1 MASNASPL
9 EAIQHI
15 VVLMLAGRSFDHMLG
30 FLYPGNVSPSG
41 QPFDGLTGTESN
53 PGSDG
58 QPVTV
63 FRIEPGAA
71 NAYRM
76 PGASPG
82 QGYQATNS
90 QLYGSATGPSSSG
103 QPAPSQ
109 GFVVNYA
116 DALRLIEQAGSVVV
130 PGTVEGDIMGCF
142 APATLPVLSALAK
155 GYAVCDRW
163 FSPVPA
169 GTRPNRAFAFA
180 ATSQGHLD
188 NEPRSFSAQTIFDLL
203 ERHSVTWGMYG
214 YNAAPLTRDMFNGLS
229 AASVGHFGL
238 FADFLAAAAAGTLA
252 RFTVLEPS
260 WGETG
265 NSQQPPSDVARGEQL
280 IHDVYE
286 ALRNGPGWTST
297 LLVITYDQHGGLYDH
312 VPPPSGAVP
321 PDSNLVGESG
331 FGFTRFGVR
340 VPAVLVSPLIEP
352 GTVYRTPAGSVPLD
366 HTSILKT
373 VEQRWGQPSLTARD
387 AAAPGLGDVLTLA
400 APRTDDVLAGITPPV
415 TLTPGPDAP
424 PVSPETAAGGP
435 PADPGTSR
443 PSTTLGSRLD
453 PAYVSD
459 TVQRTT
465 LVEGEDD
472 PLGIRSDVNVL
483 AAVIASAKI
492 SPPMSIGLFGDWGAG
507 KSFFMN
513 QLRLQVAQLSDD
525 TQRTPARRDGRA
537 YCRALC
543 PIEFN
548 AWQYASG
555 QELWA
560 SLVSRVF
567 EGLLDYFGGDEHWQ
581 ELKQKLT
588 SQSAQ
593 VTAAEARYRA
603 ALIEVGVARKQ
614 KDQRTIADL
623 QNTDPQDA
631 ELRRAAD
638 RYAGTLGLDKETT
651 PVAEVEQ
658 RVQDLRTPGGRLRLG
673 ARIIGR
679 RRLAVI
685 GVVAACL
692 LTAVAF
698 LPGTERVVTYAVGVS
713 GSLIALGTLLIKL
726 TDSLRKAGEQL
737 LRADP
742 AQVEA
747 AEDDLRK
754 AKAEKERLEQESAR
768 SLYGFVEERYRT
780 DDYRKYMGMVPL
792 IHRDLERLSRASLE
806 AGQEDP
812 NNDGGPRLDR
822 VVLYI
827 DDLDRCS
834 TQQVIKVL
842 EAVNLLFGFPLF
854 VVVIAVDSRW
864 LLRSLAQEF
873 SSVFQSGGSAA
884 PTPQDYLEKI
894 IQIPFWIRPMDTE
907 GFARLMESLAA
918 PTAANPSDAS
928 SSAGD
933 PVASRGTTP
942 GGELAS
948 VAAPG
953 GPVTGDG
960 TKMTSLELGGL
971 SPGGEPAGT
980 SADARES
987 PATATLDDLPEISI
1001 TAEELAFV
1009 RGLAPLISTPRAA
1022 KRFFNTYQLVR
1033 LSLNGTP
1040 APADYQPLLT
1050 LLALVT
1056 TSPALSAAIVEAF
1069 IDSGAADLLAF
1080 LQDRHAPQSAAG
1092 LARKVAAMPGMKLPA
1107 AAVRRWLPVVGR
1119 FSFQPGLDD
1128 ALSTSGRS

>member
-1 MASNASPL
+1 
-9 EAIQHI
+9 
-15 VVLMLAGRSFDHMLG
+15 MLAGRSFDHMLG
-30 FLYPGNVSPSG
+30 FLYPANVSPSG
-41 QPFDGLTGTESN
+41 QAFDGLTGTEFN

-63 FRIEPGAA
+63 FRIEPGAP

-90 QLYGSATGPSSSG
+90 QLYGSVTGPPSPG
-103 QPAPSQ
+103 QPAPAQ
-109 GFVVNYA
+109 DFVANYA
-116 DALRLIEQAGSVVV
+116 DALRLNELADSPVL
-130 PGTVEGDIMGCF
+130 PGTTEGDIMGCF
-142 APATLPVLSALAK
+142 TPEALPVLSALAR
-155 GYAVCDRW
+155 GYAVCDQW
-163 FSPVPA
+163 FSPAPA

-188 NEPRSFSAQTIFDLL
+188 NEPRAFSARTIFGLL
-203 ERHSVTWGMYG
+203 ETHGLTWNMYG
-214 YNAAPLTRDMFNGLS
+214 YNAPPLTKDMFNELSS
-229 AASVGHFGL
+229 AAASHFRL
-238 FADFLAAAAAGTLA
+238 FHDFQADAAAGTLPP
-252 RFTVLEPS
+252 FTVLEPS

-265 NSQQPPSDVARGEQL
+265 NSEQPPNDVARGEQL
-280 IHDVYE
+280 IHDVYTT
-286 ALRNGPGWTST
+286 LRSGPSWTST
-297 LLVITYDQHGGLYDH
+297 LLVLTYDQHGGLFDH
-312 VPPPSGAVP
+312 VSPPWGAVP
-321 PDSNLVGESG
+321 PDNNLVGESG

-340 VPAVLVSPLIEP
+340 VPAVLVSPLIAP
-352 GTVYRTPAGSVPLD
+352 GTVYRVPAGSMPLD

-373 VEQRWGQPSLTARD
+373 VEQRWGQPPLTARD
-387 AAAPGLGDVLTLA
+387 AAAPGFGDVLTLA
-400 APRTDDVLAGITPPV
+400 TPRTDDVLAGITPPV
-415 TLTPGPDAP
+415 TLAPGPGAP
-424 PVSPETAAGGP
+424 PIPPEAAAGEPLTGL
-435 PADPGTSR
+435 GTSR

-513 QLRLQVAQLSDD
+513 QLRLQVANLCDD
-525 TQRTPARRDGRA
+525 SRPTSARPDGRA
-537 YCRALC
+537 YCQALC

-581 ELKQKLT
+581 ELRQKLT
-588 SQSAQ
+588 SQNAQ

-603 ALIEVGVARKQ
+603 ALLEVGAARMQ
-614 KDQRTIADL
+614 KDPRTIADL

-631 ELRRAAD
+631 ELQRAAD
-638 RYAGTLGLDKETT
+638 RYAETLRLDKETT
-651 PVAEVEQ
+651 PVADVEQ
-658 RVQDLRTPGGRLRLG
+658 HVQDLRTPGGRLRLG

-679 RRLAVI
+679 WRLAVI
-685 GVVAACL
+685 GVIAVCL

-698 LPGTERVVTYAVGVS
+698 LPGTERVVTYAVGIS
-713 GSLIALGTLLIKL
+713 GSLIALGTVLIKL
-726 TDSLRKAGEQL
+726 TDSLRDAGEQL
-737 LRADP
+737 LRAGP
-742 AQVEA
+742 ARVEQ

-754 AKAEKERLEQESAR
+754 AKAEKDRLEQESAR

-792 IHRDLERLSRASLE
+792 IHRDLERLSWASLE
-806 AGQEDP
+806 ARQEGP
-812 NNDGGPRLDR
+812 ENDRGPRLDR
-822 VVLYI
+822 IVLYI

-873 SSVFQSGGSAA
+873 SSVFQSPDSAA

-894 IQIPFWIRPMDTE
+894 IQIPFWIRPMDAE
-907 GFARLMESLAA
+907 GFARLMESLSG
-918 PTAANPSDAS
+918 PTAARPPGAS
-928 SSAGD
+928 SPAAD
-933 PVASRGTTP
+933 PAVSGGTTP
-942 GGELAS
+942 GDELAS
-948 VAAPG
+948 GAGPTGLVAGNG
-953 GPVTGDG
+953 GM
-960 TKMTSLELGGL
+960 MTSLELGGL
-971 SPGGEPAGT
+971 SPGGELPGK
-980 SADARES
+980 SADAGGS
-987 PATATLDDLPEISI
+987 PATAAPDELPEISI

-1033 LSLNGTP
+1033 VSLSSVP
-1040 APADYQPLLT
+1040 APADYQPLLI

-1056 TSPALSAAIVEAF
+1056 ASPALSAAIVAAF

-1080 LQDRHAPQSAAG
+1080 LQDRHAPESVAG

-1107 AAVRRWLPVVGR
+1107 AAVQRWLPVVSR

-1128 ALSTSGRS
+1128 ALSTNGPS